1 MANSKLIIVEGP
13 QGAGKTTVTD
23 FIRHSLPYTNLYRLS
38 GTSDKTLAGKQ
49 KAKDM
54 YNSLLNYIKTLENE
68 SINLLFDRT
77 FFSEEVYCRLGYKEY
92 SFTDVYDNLLNELSS
107 LDFEIFFITLYLNDE
122 NEFEKRLSRDKKADV
137 KYAKFNK
144 ENSINQQNAYLKIAD
159 EISKKYSNIH
169 VIKFN
174 NSIPQDEMK
183 EKITKMKWI
192 KHKI

>member
-183 EKITKMKWI
+183 EKITKI
-192 KHKI
+192 LS